1 MNNNAR
7 ALFENAEKYG
17 LIEALKPFGR
27 NIKIRIPYSVAFS
40 KVPIDNLELSVRSR
54 NGLMRAGLDTV
65 DKLTAAIMSEQGLEK
80 VRNLG
85 RKSVNEIKTC
95 LLASAYQLLN
105 NREKMLFREEF
116 STLNPRG

>member
-7 ALFENAEKYG
+7 ALLENAEKYG
-17 LIEALKPFGR
+17 LIEALEPFGR

-65 DKLTAAIMSEQGLEK
+65 DIGAVKF
-80 VRNLG
+80 
-85 RKSVNEIKTC
+85 
-95 LLASAYQLLN
+95 
-105 NREKMLFREEF
+105 NRFVYKKCSLPE
-116 STLNPRG
+116 